1 MWKHHCR
8 FFLLALQRKSLTCQ
22 RGYPELTSPVWP
34 QPKIKYSQLLK
45 NNQTP
50 NEVSNQQPDYKERGR
65 NDCLQNT
72 EAVHVQ
78 GISPACLSKQFL
90 RETAIWVYLHLIFL
104 PSPRLQRTAI
114 SSCSWWGLETAH
126 PVRSTW
132 TSQRRSFSSKDRCFA
147 ADINWKKTQSKQ
159 ARRLILSTGYLQFQ
173 FYVLFNLERCYSSD
187 THLQTSIWD

>member
-22 RGYPELTSPVWP
+22 RGYPELMSPVRP
-34 QPKIKYSQLLK
+34 HPKIKYSQLLK

-50 NEVSNQQPDYKERGR
+50 NEVSDQQPDYKERGR

-132 TSQRRSFSSKDRCFA
+132 PSQRRSFSSKDRCFA
-147 ADINWKKTQSKQ
+147 ADI
-159 ARRLILSTGYLQFQ
+159 TGRKHRANKPEDS
-173 FYVLFNLERCYSSD
+173 FYQQGICNSNFMYC
-187 THLQTSIWD
+187 SI